1 MRDELS
7 TRQAAI
13 RLRLAG
19 EKVEDICRTLNRAP
33 SWFHKW
39 WRRYMES
46 GPAGLYDLTRTNRQV
61 ANRAQRAPAPHIE
74 KAVVSIRKRLAKRT
88 TAETRYGLVGATQ
101 IQAELE
107 KLGYSPLPSARTIE
121 RIVNQAGLT
130 CPPLRLASRISRSE
144 YPGPQAQDS
153 NQVHQVDFVGPRYLK
168 GDRTRYY
175 FLVCRDVFDQA
186 VYMQFVDHKTTD
198 AVLTFLVRAWQHLG
212 IPEIVQ
218 FDNGR
223 EFCGWG
229 KAARSLSRVI
239 RLGLRLDVEV
249 LFIPECMPCYNG
261 SVEQFNGWFQPLLME
276 RSYRRPADVRRQV
289 TRLMTSVNESHVHAH
304 LGQRTVAVYRR
315 GKQLR
320 KLPADCL
327 LHQEKLPISVGKVS
341 FIRLVKTKGTINLLS
356 QQFQIGRRLKFQY
369 IKATIFTKQ
378 QVLKVYHKGRLVK
391 QFDYPLSVS

>member
-19 EKVEDICRTLNRAP
+19 EKIEDISRTLNRTP
-33 SWFHKW
+33 QWFNKW

-46 GPAGLYDLTRTNRQV
+46 GPAGLYDLTRANRQV
-61 ANRAQRAPAPHIE
+61 ANRTPPHIE
-74 KAVVSIRKRLAKRT
+74 KAVVSIRKRLAKRAT
-88 TAETRYGLVGATQ
+88 SETRYGLVGATQ
-101 IQAELE
+101 IRAELE

-130 CPPLRLASRISRSE
+130 CPPLRLARQISRTE
-144 YPGPQAQDS
+144 YPGPQPQES

-186 VYMQFVDHKTTD
+186 VYMEFVASRKSDV
-198 AVLTFLVRAWQHLG
+198 VLEFLVHAWQALG

-229 KAARSLSRVI
+229 KSARSLGRVI
-239 RLGLRLDVEV
+239 RLGLRLQVEV
-249 LFIPECMPCYNG
+249 LFIPEGRPQHNG
-261 SVEQFNGWFQPLLME
+261 SVEQFNGWFQPLLLE
-276 RSYRRPADVRRQV
+276 RTYRRPADVRRQV
-289 TRLMTSVNESHVHAH
+289 NRLMTSVNEGHVHAH
-304 LGQRTVAVYRR
+304 LGHRTVAAYRR

-327 LHQEKLPISVGKVS
+327 LHQEKLPIAVGKVS
-341 FIRLVKTKGTINLLS
+341 FIRLVKANGSINLLS
-356 QQFQIGRRLKFQY
+356 QRFQIGRRLKYQY
-369 IKATIFTKQ
+369 IKATIYTKQ
-378 QVLKVYHKGRLVK
+378 HSLKVYHKGQIVK
-391 QFDYPLSVS
+391 QFEYPLSVS

>member
-1 MRDELS
+1 MRDELN

-19 EKVEDICRTLNRAP
+19 EKVEAICLTLNRTAP
-33 SWFHKW
+33 WFHKW

-46 GPAGLYDLTRTNRQV
+46 GPAGLYDLTRANRNV
-61 ANRAQRAPAPHIE
+61 ANRTPPHIE
-74 KAVVSIRKRLAKRT
+74 KAVVSIRKRLAKRAT
-88 TAETRYGLVGATQ
+88 SETRYGLVGATQ
-101 IQAELE
+101 IRSELE
-107 KLGYSPLPSARTIE
+107 KLGYSPLPSERTIE

-130 CPPLRLASRISRSE
+130 CPPLRLASRISRTE
-144 YPGPQAQDS
+144 YPGPQPQES

-175 FLVCRDVFDQA
+175 FLICRDVFDQA
-186 VYMQFVDHKTTD
+186 VYMEFVDRRTTD
-198 AVLTFLVRAWQHLG
+198 TVLAFLVRAWQRLG
-212 IPEIVQ
+212 IPDIVQ

-229 KAARSLSRVI
+229 KSARCLNRVI

-249 LFIPECMPCYNG
+249 LFIPERMPCYNG

-276 RSYRRPADVRRQV
+276 RAYRRPADVRRQV
-289 TRLMTSVNESHVHAH
+289 TRLMTSVNEAHVHAH
-304 LGQRTVAVYRR
+304 LGHRTVAAYRR

-327 LHQEKLPISVGKVS
+327 LHQEKLPIAVGKTS
-341 FIRLVKTKGTINLLS
+341 FIRLVKANGTVNLLS

>member
-19 EKVEDICRTLNRAP
+19 EKVDDVCQTLNRTP
-33 SWFHKW
+33 QWLHKW

-46 GPAGLYDLTRTNRQV
+46 GPAGLYDLTRANRQV
-61 ANRAQRAPAPHIE
+61 ANRTPPHIE
-74 KAVVSIRKRLAKRT
+74 KAVISIRKRLAKRGNN
-88 TAETRYGLVGATQ
+88 ETRYGLVGATQ
-101 IQAELE
+101 IRAELD
-107 KLGYSPLPSARTIE
+107 KLGYAPLPSARTIE

-130 CPPLRLASRISRSE
+130 CPPLRLASQISRTE
-144 YPGPQAQDS
+144 YPGPQPQAS

-186 VYMQFVDHKTTD
+186 IYMEFVDSRSTD
-198 AVLTFLVRAWQHLG
+198 TVLAFLVRAWQHLG
-212 IPEIVQ
+212 ISDIVQ

-229 KAARSLSRVI
+229 KAAHNLGRVI

-249 LFIPECMPCYNG
+249 LFIPEGMPCYNG
-261 SVEQFNGWFQPLLME
+261 SVEWFNGWFQPLLME
-276 RSYRRPADVRRQV
+276 RTYRRPADVRRQV
-289 TRLMTSVNESHVHAH
+289 TRMVAAVNETHVHAH
-304 LGQRTVAVYRR
+304 LGHKTVTAYRR

-320 KLPADCL
+320 KLPADCS

-341 FIRLVKTKGTINLLS
+341 FIRLVRHNGSVNLLS
-356 QQFQIGRRLKFQY
+356 QRFQIGRRLKFQY
-369 IKATIFTKQ
+369 IKATIFTRQ
-378 QVLKVYHKGRLVK
+378 QVLKVYHKGRIVK